1 MSFTTNL
8 NSGEWS
14 KPELV
19 VPSSVDLNLSPL
31 IFSNG
36 SLLALYRDNTG
47 SNIHIITASNWRQ
60 PSSYTRH
67 PANLPG
73 GVCLP
78 EDPFLYMDKEG
89 RFHSIHHGY
98 PWPNG
103 QSLSDATN
111 TLLASPFSFS
121 LPLSLFRHTYT
132 FAYTT
137 RAPEH
142 SFLPSLPTPHLQ
154 FTACIALERVSNFIY
169 AGTTNICVVILLMMT
184 HAFLPFGGWERPACL
199 LV

>member
-47 SNIHIITASNWRQ
+47 SNIHVITASNWRQ

-121 LPLSLFRHTYT
+121 LSLSFQAHIHIRIHYARTGT
-132 FAYTT
+132 FLSSIIAYTPSPVHRMYCT
-137 RAPEH
+137 R
-142 SFLPSLPTPHLQ
+142 T
-154 FTACIALERVSNFIY
+154 CK
-169 AGTTNICVVILLMMT
+169 
-184 HAFLPFGGWERPACL
+184 
-199 LV
+199 